1 MAGKAGSRL
10 VHGVGYNDGK
20 YSSRDGNRTAYIYG
34 KWQRMLERCYNEK
47 SLIAK
52 PTYIGCSVSDS
63 FKAYTSF
70 REWYIEQIGFEQQ
83 DWQLD
88 KDLLIRNN
96 KVYSEECCILLP
108 KDINTLII
116 KNDAKRGDW
125 PIGVS
130 KHKRDKTYSA
140 TCNCG
145 KDNQIF
151 LGNYDTPLEAFLVY
165 KKAKESY
172 IKQVAEQYKSQI
184 DPRAYKA
191 LLEYEVNIED

>member
-20 YSSRDGNRTAYIYG
+20 YSSKDGNKTAYIYG
-34 KWQRMLERCYNEK
+34 KWQRMLERCYNDK
-47 SLIAK
+47 SLIVK

-63 FKAYTSF
+63 FKEYTLF
-70 REWYIEQIGFEQQ
+70 HEWYITQIGSEYQ

-96 KVYSEECCILLP
+96 KVYSEEYCVLLP

-116 KNDAKRGDW
+116 KNDARRGDW

-130 KHKRDKTYSA
+130 KHKRDGTYSA
-140 TCNCG
+140 TCNYG
-145 KDNQIF
+145 KKIQKY
-151 LGNYDTPLEAFLVY
+151 LGSFDTPLQAFLCY
-165 KKAKESY
+165 KKAKEAY

-191 LLEYEVNIED
+191 LIEYEVHITD

>member
-10 VHGVGYNDGK
+10 VHGIGYNDGK

-52 PTYIGCSVSDS
+52 PTYIGCSVSDN
-63 FKAYTSF
+63 FKAYALF
-70 REWYIEQIGFEQQ
+70 HEWYIEQVGFEYQ

-116 KNDAKRGDW
+116 KNDARRGDW

-130 KHKRDKTYSA
+130 KHKRDGTYSA
-140 TCNCG
+140 VCNYG
-145 KDNQIF
+145 RARQKH
-151 LGNYDTPLEAFLVY
+151 LGSFNCPMKAFSVY
-165 KKAKESY
+165 KVAKEAY
-172 IKQVAEQYKSQI
+172 IKQVAEQYKDVI

-191 LLEYEVNIED
+191 LLEYEVNIDD

>member
-20 YSSRDGNRTAYIYG
+20 YSSKDGNKTAYIYG
-34 KWQRMLERCYNEK
+34 KWQRMLERCYNDK
-47 SLIAK
+47 SLIVK

-63 FKAYTSF
+63 FKEYTLF
-70 REWYIEQIGFEQQ
+70 HEWYITQIGSEYQ

-96 KVYSEECCILLP
+96 KVYSEEYCVLLP

-116 KNDAKRGDW
+116 KNDARRGDW

-130 KHKRDKTYSA
+130 KHKRDSTYSA
-140 TCNCG
+140 TCNYG
-145 KDNQIF
+145 KKIQKY
-151 LGNYDTPLEAFLVY
+151 LGSFDTPLQAFLCY
-165 KKAKESY
+165 KKAKEAY

-191 LLEYEVNIED
+191 LIEYEVHITD

>member
-70 REWYIEQIGFEQQ
+70 RERYIYLIGFEQQ

-172 IKQVAEQYKSQI
+172 IKQVAEQYKDVI

>member
-20 YSSRDGNRTAYIYG
+20 YSSRDSNKTAYIYG

-52 PTYIGCSVSDS
+52 PTYIGCSVSDN
-63 FKAYTSF
+63 FKAYTLF
-70 REWYIEQIGFEQQ
+70 HEWYIEQIGFEYQ

-116 KNDAKRGDW
+116 KNDARRGDW

>member
-151 LGNYDTPLEAFLVY
+151 LGNYATPLEAFLVY
-165 KKAKESY
+165 KKAKEAY

-184 DPRAYKA
+184 DQRAYKA
-191 LLEYEVNIED
+191 LLEYEVNIDD